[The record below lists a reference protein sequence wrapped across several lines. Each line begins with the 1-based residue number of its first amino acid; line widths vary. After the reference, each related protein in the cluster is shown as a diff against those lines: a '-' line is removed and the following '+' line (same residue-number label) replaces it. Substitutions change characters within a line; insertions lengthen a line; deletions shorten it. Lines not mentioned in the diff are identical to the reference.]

1 MKTDSWLLKQNQLRD
16 ERPQQA
22 IKDPWE
28 DDVDLKL
35 TGKIALVTGSTAGIG
50 FAIARS
56 LASEG
61 AHVYVNGRTQGRVD
75 AAMAAIRS
83 NVARAKVDGI
93 AADFSGLAGAK
104 AVIAKL
110 PAVDVLVNNVGIF
123 EPKPFAEIPDADW
136 YRFFEIN
143 VMSGVRLSRHY
154 LAGMLKRNW
163 GRILFISSESG
174 VQIPAEMVHYGM
186 TKTAQIA
193 VARGIAESVAGTG
206 VTINSILAGPTESEG
221 VSGFVE
227 AMAKQQ
233 NKSKKEMEND
243 FFENARPSS
252 LLKRFATVDEVAAM
266 ATYVAGQLSS
276 ATNGAALRVG
286 GGVVRAI
293 L

>member
-1 MKTDSWLLKQNQLRD
+1 M
-16 ERPQQA
+16 QA
-22 IKDPWE
+22 DVHWE
-28 DDVDLKL
+28 GTVDLKL
-35 TGKIALVTGSTAGIG
+35 TDKVALVTGSTAGIG

-61 AHVYVNGRTQGRVD
+61 AHVYLNGGVEERVD

-83 NVARAKVDGI
+83 HAAAAKVDGI
-93 AADFSGLAGAK
+93 AADFSSSAGAE

-110 PAVDVLVNNVGIF
+110 PVVDVLVNNVGIF

-136 YRFFEIN
+136 QRFFEIN

-154 LAGMLKRNW
+154 LAAMLKKNW
-163 GRILFISSESG
+163 GRILFISSESA
-174 VQIPAEMVHYGM
+174 VQIPPEMVHYGV

-206 VTINSILAGPTESEG
+206 VTVNSILAGPTMSEG
-221 VSGFVE
+221 VIAFVE
-227 AMAKQQ
+227 AISKQQ
-233 NKSKKEMEND
+233 HKPKEAIEKE
-243 FFENARPSS
+243 FFEHVRPSS

-266 ATYVAGQLSS
+266 ATYMASELSS
-276 ATNGAALRVG
+276 ATNGAAMRVD
-286 GGVVRAI
+286 GGVVKAI

>member
-1 MKTDSWLLKQNQLRD
+1 MHGPL
-16 ERPQQA
+16 
-22 IKDPWE
+22 E

-35 TGKIALVTGSTAGIG
+35 TGKIVFVTGSTAGIG
-50 FAIARS
+50 LAIAKS

-61 AHVYVNGRTQGRVD
+61 AHVYVNGHTQERVN
-75 AAMAAIRS
+75 AAIAAIRS
-83 NVARAKVDGI
+83 NAATAKVDGI
-93 AADFSGLAGAK
+93 AADFSGSAGAE

-110 PAVDVLVNNVGIF
+110 PTVDVLVNNVGIF
-123 EPKPFAEIPDADW
+123 EPRPFAEIPDDDW

-163 GRILFISSESG
+163 GRILFISSESA
-174 VQIPAEMVHYGM
+174 VQIPPEMVHYGM
-186 TKTAQIA
+186 TKIAQIA

-206 VTINSILAGPTESEG
+206 VTVNSILAGPTESEG

-243 FFENARPSS
+243 FFERARPSS

-266 ATYVAGQLSS
+266 ATYLAGQLSS
-276 ATNGAALRVG
+276 ATNGAALRVD

>member
-1 MKTDSWLLKQNQLRD
+1 M
-16 ERPQQA
+16 
-22 IKDPWE
+22 
-28 DDVDLKL
+28 DLKL
-35 TGKIALVTGSTAGIG
+35 AGKTALVTGSTAGIG
-50 FAIARS
+50 FAIAKS
-56 LASEG
+56 LANEG
-61 AHVYVNGRTQGRVD
+61 AHVYVNGRMQERVD
-75 AAMAAIRS
+75 AAMQAIRS
-83 NVARAKVDGI
+83 HAATASVDGI
-93 AADFSGLAGAK
+93 AADFSDSAGAE

-136 YRFFEIN
+136 YHFFEIN
-143 VMSGVRLSRHY
+143 VMSGVRLARHY

-206 VTINSILAGPTESEG
+206 VTSNSIIAGPTESEG
-221 VSGFVE
+221 VGGFVE
-227 AMAKQQ
+227 AMARQQ
-233 NKSKKEMEND
+233 NKSKAEIEKE
-243 FFENARPSS
+243 FFEHVRPSS
-252 LLKRFATVDEVAAM
+252 LLKRFATVDEIAAM
-266 ATYVAGQLSS
+266 ATYVASELSS
-276 ATNGAALRVG
+276 ATNGAALRVD